1 MLLAAVLGASHALL
15 PGHGKTVM
23 AAYLAG
29 RRGTRRDALLVG
41 ATVTATHTA
50 GVLVLGLVLSVTT
63 AVAPDGV
70 LSWLGV
76 LSGLL
81 VAGIGAGLLVSAAR
95 ARRPAPTF
103 LRDGPFAH
111 TR

>member
-1 MLLAAVLGASHALL
+1 
-15 PGHGKTVM
+15 M

-50 GVLVLGLVLSVTT
+50 GVLVLGLLLSVST

-81 VAGIGAGLLVSAAR
+81 VAAIGVGPAASRPGAAR
-95 ARRPAPTF
+95 AADARARGRSRR
-103 LRDGPFAH
+103 R
-111 TR
+111 